1 MAKRKLKNYK
11 KKLHKRR
18 EQELKKLIS
27 QQKRPPRTK
36 PKKEDRSTGVRVR
49 PSSIEI
55 PAAERP
61 RPQSIV
67 LGYAEDHDRAQYI
80 GKFAPKPPTPWD
92 RRKKEQTD
100 PEKADD
106 NVKAE
111 AGTKVDANV
120 QAQADTQTQAVAQ
133 AQGDAQSTAQVEAQP
148 DQQPDCDEFADAGRE
163 VCEAAIGESLMS
175 FVRAG
180 GALRRVRTR
189 MLFEDESPTFQ
200 QYCLEKWRISKSHAH
215 RLMDGAAIYKCIR
228 DAMGPGCVPVN
239 EYQVRPLERIRNES
253 GDLDRERIV
262 DIWQCALTKSRD
274 GNGGYLTS
282 SAVQEAVNESLGIER
297 RQQVARIVIRPG
309 VDSLATI
316 TEAFERHFSK
326 PLMAGLGFNLLSRAG
341 YTVTEIERLVPD
353 FRVIDLARGKTP
365 STRQAD
371 ATGAVESR
379 QYQPEHRQDSNTGNY
394 VPARKEAPPKRDRL

>member
-18 EQELKKLIS
+18 EQELKRLIS
-27 QQKRPPRTK
+27 KQNRPPRTK

-55 PAAERP
+55 PPAERP

-67 LGYAEDHDRAQYI
+67 LGCAEDYDRAQYI

-106 NVKAE
+106 NVKAQ
-111 AGTKVDANV
+111 AGPKVDANG
-120 QAQADTQTQAVAQ
+120 QAQADAQTQAVAQ
-133 AQGDAQSTAQVEAQP
+133 ARGDAQSTAQVEAQP

-200 QYCLEKWRISKSHAH
+200 QYCLEKWRISKAHAH

-282 SAVQEAVNESLGIER
+282 SAVQAAVNESLGIEP
-297 RQQVARIVIRPG
+297 RQQVPRIVVRPDDDL
-309 VDSLATI
+309 VTI

-326 PLMAGLGFNLLSRAG
+326 TFMAGLGFNLLSRAG
-341 YTVTEIERLVPD
+341 YSVTDIERLVPD
-353 FRVIDLARGKTP
+353 FRVIDVARGKEP
-365 STRQAD
+365 ATREGD
-371 ATGAVESR
+371 ATADVESR
-379 QYQPEHRQDSNTGNY
+379 PYQPEHRQDSNTGNY
-394 VPARKEAPPKRDRL
+394 VPVRKEAPPKRDRL